1 MVEVVGSDIKKL
13 KRIRIEN
20 IELGDL
26 AEGEWRKLTHIEKTE
41 LFRGIGV
48 DKVEN

>member
-13 KRIRIEN
+13 KRIRMEN
-20 IELGDL
+20 IHLGDL
-26 AEGEWRKLTHIEKTE
+26 AEGEWRKLTVAEKTE

-48 DKVEN
+48 EKFES